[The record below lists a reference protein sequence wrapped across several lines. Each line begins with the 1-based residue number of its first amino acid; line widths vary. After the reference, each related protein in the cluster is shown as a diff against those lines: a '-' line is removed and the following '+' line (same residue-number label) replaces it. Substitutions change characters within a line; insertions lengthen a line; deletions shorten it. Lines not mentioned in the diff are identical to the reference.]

1 MSTLPC
7 RDMVTWSILTSRE
20 MGREVRTPVMC
31 TLSKTFRR
39 PAPSPC
45 TNSFFLASSAFFEA
59 IAFDWALADAF
70 VAGLELRPMAAE
82 ERPNGPGPE
91 SEAWGFEGKGARR
104 GRDL

>member
-59 IAFDWALADAF
+59 AAFAEALEEAF
-70 VAGLELRPMAAE
+70 EAGLVLRPMAAGGG
-82 ERPNGPGPE
+82 ERPNGQGP
-91 SEAWGFEGKGARR
+91 SKA
-104 GRDL
+104 GRQAPCTG